1 MTALIPASASV
12 TVLAKA
18 PARSVARIARE
29 TTGERDTLR
38 WWIEQYLTTYATGT
52 VSTLRAKQADLGHFL
67 RFCQWVFSD
76 ATPGAVTDT
85 NTVEPVV
92 YRWNRATSNAY
103 LLYLDRERM
112 DKPHS
117 RKQLGDPRWSASAK
131 NRKIDH
137 LRTFAKWLYGQ
148 TPKIIPED
156 PMRGIQR
163 YDTPPLKAKRIDERT
178 LARLNI
184 EAQDLAVKRIRRD
197 KSRVSIGDR
206 VLRKDARPKRDFALY
221 QLLLGSG
228 LRINAVAN
236 LDIEQCRLEG
246 HIKKLVAVKEKGRQ
260 EREVVISNDAAD
272 AIRDYIKSE
281 RETDA
286 GDWNGSRALFLSVP
300 ERARQRNDTL
310 HGRMTTR
317 ALAYIIKKLGINALG
332 ETAGK
337 AIHPHL
343 FRHHVGYLMNERGG
357 ITATQKQLAHRNLTY
372 SAVYAQRTDEEQAGY
387 LNAR

>member
-1 MTALIPASASV
+1 MTALTSSSSS
-12 TVLAKA
+12 TSVLAKPRRA
-18 PARSVARIARE
+18 LARPARQAVD
-29 TTGERDTLR
+29 ERDTLR
-38 WWIEQYLTTYATGT
+38 WWMEQYLTTYPTGT
-52 VSTLRAKQADLGHFL
+52 LSTLRAKKADLEHFL
-67 RFCQWVFSD
+67 QFCQWVF
-76 ATPGAVTDT
+76 GEHDT
-85 NTVEPVV
+85 TALDTVVPLV

-112 DKPHS
+112 NKPHS

-148 TPKIIPED
+148 TPKVIAEN
-156 PMRGIQR
+156 PMQGIQR
-163 YDTPPLKAKRIDERT
+163 YDAPTLKAKRIDDRT
-178 LARLNI
+178 LAKLNI

-197 KSRVSIGDR
+197 KSRISIDNR
-206 VLRKDARPKRDFALY
+206 ILRKDARPKRDFALY

-228 LRINAVAN
+228 LRIAAVAN
-236 LDIEQCRLEG
+236 LSVEQCRLEG
-246 HIKKLVAVKEKGRQ
+246 HIKKLVNVKEKGHQ
-260 EREVVISNDAAD
+260 EREVIISNDAAA
-272 AIRDYIKSE
+272 AIRDYVMNE
-281 RETDA
+281 REQDA
-286 GDWNGSRALFLSVP
+286 NDWNGSRALFLSVP
-300 ERARQRNDTL
+300 ERAKQKNDAL

-332 ETAGK
+332 EVAGK

-372 SAVYAQRTDEEQAGY
+372 SAVYAQRTDEQQAAY
-387 LNAR
+387 LNQR